1 MPRHPAGRPPGR
13 PADPTIRDRIVAAS
27 WDLFLAGGV
36 EHVTVEAIAR
46 AARVSK
52 VTVYKHFSDKDQIF
66 DAGVRAQ
73 QEQLNAD
80 RETPAQSG
88 APVPVST
95 QLIHFGV
102 ATMTYVSSQ
111 GPVDFYAILS
121 GELRRRPDLAR
132 LFYDAG
138 PGQTRRELAQI
149 LRQAGDRGEIAVD
162 DPGDAADEL
171 FGMWQGFSNFQLAL
185 SIDVDDLRAD
195 IDRRVRRS
203 VKNFL
208 TAHAYREEPGTRQP
222 AGRTRL

>member
-1 MPRHPAGRPPGR
+1 M
-13 PADPTIRDRIVAAS
+13 AAS

-46 AARVSK
+46 AAGVSK
-52 VTVYKHFSDKDQIF
+52 VTVYKHFSDKDLIF
-66 DAGVRAQ
+66 EAGVRAQ

-80 RETPAQSG
+80 REPAPPSET
-88 APVPVST
+88 PVPLAT
-95 QLIHFGV
+95 ELIQFGV

-111 GPVDFYAILS
+111 GPVDFYAVLS
-121 GELRRRPDLAR
+121 GELRRKPDLAR

-149 LRQAGDRGEIAVD
+149 LRHAGDRGEITID

-185 SIDVDDLRAD
+185 SIDVDDVRAD

-203 VKNFL
+203 VRTFL
-208 TAHAYREEPGTRQP
+208 AAHVPRG
-222 AGRTRL
+222 GRSSADR

>member
-46 AARVSK
+46 AAGVSK
-52 VTVYKHFSDKDQIF
+52 VTVYKHFSDKNEMF

-73 QEQLNAD
+73 QDQLNLA
-80 RETPAQSG
+80 RAHRPEPEARSE
-88 APVPVST
+88 PLRT

-102 ATMTYVSSQ
+102 ATMHYVSSQ

-121 GELRRRPDLAR
+121 GELRRRPELAR
-132 LFYDAG
+132 IFYDAG
-138 PGQTRRELAQI
+138 PGQTRRELAQ
-149 LRQAGDRGEIAVD
+149 LLAAAHTRGALNIQ
-162 DPGDAADEL
+162 DPLDAAEEL

-185 SIDVDDLRAD
+185 GIDVDHLRAD
-195 IDRRVRRS
+195 LTRRVQRS
-203 VKNFL
+203 VDTFL
-208 TAHAYREEPGTRQP
+208 AAHGAHAE
-222 AGRTRL
+222 